1 MSSPL
6 QCQMKVIEQEDLQE
20 LVLLQPVKKNG
31 FSLGTPSAESRLFNE
46 ASVAL
51 AQALVT

>member
-1 MSSPL
+1 
-6 QCQMKVIEQEDLQE
+6 MKVIEQEDLQE

-51 AQALVT
+51 AQASVT